1 MDNKMM
7 EVSADETPKKRGKPF
22 DSETAKKAAISAARA
37 KKLRKKIR
45 AEMLAELTSAV
56 NIGGEMVKAF
66 KSRDSKYIELIEK
79 AIRIVGLH
87 FDQSEDAAQN
97 VNVKADAKIKGSQ
110 ITPINVTFTD
120 AVKKDEH

>member
-1 MDNKMM
+1 MDNKTM

-66 KSRDSKYIELIEK
+66 KSRDSKYIELIDK
-79 AIRIVGLH
+79 AVRIIGLH
-87 FDQSEDAAQN
+87 FDQSEEASQN
-97 VNVKADAKIKGSQ
+97 INVKADAKIKGPH

-120 AVKKDEH
+120 AVKKDGH

>member
-1 MDNKMM
+1 MDNKTI

-37 KKLRKKIR
+37 KMLRKKIR

-79 AIRIVGLH
+79 AVRIVGLH
-87 FDQSEDAAQN
+87 HDQSPDAVAQ
-97 VNVKADAKIKGSQ
+97 KIALDAKA
-110 ITPINVTFTD
+110 N
-120 AVKKDEH
+120 VKKDSTVKLILEDMTKPE

>member
-1 MDNKMM
+1 MDNKTI

-45 AEMLAELTSAV
+45 AEMLAELTSAI

-66 KSRDSKYIELIEK
+66 KSRDSKYIELIDK
-79 AIRIVGLH
+79 AVRIIGLH

-97 VNVKADAKIKGSQ
+97 VNVKADAKIKSSH

-120 AVKKDEH
+120 AVKKDEL